1 MRIFILFIFIGLL
14 ISACSTSKNVAPP
27 NSVFSPRYTELF
39 HEGVRTKE
47 RRQYENAIT
56 IFEACVSQNKNDDAA
71 YFALSEL
78 YGYTN
83 QKEKSIAA
91 LEKAA
96 SLDSKNVYYTQ
107 DLALKYLATN
117 NYKLATQ
124 TYQKLLKINPRN
136 PDWLINYSECLLKS
150 NKLKEAFETMEQL
163 EMAMGETPEICIEK
177 HKIKRYLQEDKAAEQ
192 ILLQA
197 IEKFPSENELLAQL
211 IDFYFET
218 KNEDAAVKLL
228 FKLAKSDPKNGN
240 VHLTL
245 AQYFLERGDKLN
257 TYKELKLAFQCPEI
271 DLQTKTK
278 SISYFLEKQVKVDE
292 QVIELAEILTVDHPT
307 EAKVFTLL
315 GDIQSKNG
323 NDTSALVSYQKAIH
337 LDPSHY
343 SIWEEVVIME
353 YEFRQYEQL
362 FQDAKKAIELFP
374 TKNKLYLLAGVSANQ
389 LRKYSEA
396 IDLLE
401 IGKEYTGKNIELKAE
416 FYAQLGQAYFK
427 NMQYTEANDSYSK
440 AIELAPTNQLNLNNY
455 AYYLAN
461 VKLDLDKAE
470 KMIKEVLAVSP
481 NDSHFIDTYGWVLFQ
496 QGKYENAL
504 NVFQQAQKNAQKE
517 PLILEH
523 IGDCQYKL
531 GNSNEALIYWKLA
544 LEKGSKNAILP
555 KKIEKKHYYEAVF

>member
-1 MRIFILFIFIGLL
+1 MRFFILFVFVGSL
-14 ISACSTSKNVAPP
+14 ISACSTSKKVVQQNT
-27 NSVFSPRYTELF
+27 SFSPRYIELF

-56 IFEACVSQNKNDDAA
+56 IFEACIIQNKNDDAA

-78 YGYTN
+78 YGYVN

-96 SLDSKNVYYTQ
+96 ALDPKNVYYTQ

-163 EMAMGETPEICIEK
+163 QIAMGETPEICIEK
-177 HKIKRYLQEDKAAEQ
+177 YKIKRYLNEDKVAEQ

-218 KNEDAAVKLL
+218 KNEDAADKLL

-245 AQYFLERGDKLN
+245 AQYYLERGDKLN

-271 DLQTKTK
+271 DVQTKAK
-278 SISYFLEKQVKVDE
+278 SISYFLDKQVKVDE
-292 QVIELAEILTVDHPT
+292 QVLELAQQLTIDHPT

-315 GDIQSKNG
+315 GDIQSKNES
-323 NDTSALVSYQKAIH
+323 DTSALVSYQKAIS

-362 FQDAKKAIELFP
+362 YLDAKKAIELFP

-389 LRKYSEA
+389 LKKYTEA

-401 IGKEYTGKNIELKAE
+401 IGKEYTGKNVELKAE

-427 NMQYTEANDSYSK
+427 NTQYTEANASYTK

-461 VKLDLDKAE
+461 VKLDLEKAE

-496 QGKYENAL
+496 QGKYESAL
-504 NVFQQAQKNAQKE
+504 SLFQQAQKITQKE

-544 LEKGSKNAILP
+544 LEKGSKNSILP
-555 KKIEKKHYYEAVF
+555 KKIENKHYYEAVF

>member
-1 MRIFILFIFIGLL
+1 MRFLILFVFFGLL
-14 ISACSTSKNVAPP
+14 ISACGTSKKVVPQKTA
-27 NSVFSPRYTELF
+27 FSPRYIELF

-56 IFEACVSQNKNDDAA
+56 IFEACISQNTNDDAA

-91 LEKAA
+91 LEKATTI
-96 SLDSKNVYYTQ
+96 DPKNEYYTQ
-107 DLALKYLATN
+107 DLAIKYLATN
-117 NYKLATQ
+117 NYKLASQ

-136 PDWLINYSECLLKS
+136 PDWLISYSECLLKS
-150 NKLKEAFETMEQL
+150 NKLKEAFETMELLQV
-163 EMAMGETPEICIEK
+163 AIGETPEIAIEK
-177 HKIKRYLQEDKAAEQ
+177 YKIKRYLQQEKEAEQ
-192 ILLQA
+192 ILLIA
-197 IEKFPSENELLAQL
+197 IEKFPAENELLAQL
-211 IDFYFET
+211 IDYYFET
-218 KNEDAAVKLL
+218 KNDDAAVKLL

-245 AQYFLERGDKLN
+245 AQYYLERGDKLN
-257 TYKELKLAFQCPEI
+257 TYQELKLAFQCPEI
-271 DLQTKTK
+271 SLQTKTK
-278 SISYFLEKQVKVDE
+278 SITYFLDKQVKVDL
-292 QVIELAEILTVDHPT
+292 QVIELVNQLTIDHPT

-323 NDTSALVSYQKAIH
+323 NDTSALASYHKAIE

-353 YEFRQYEQL
+353 YEFRHYQQL
-362 FQDAKKAIELFP
+362 YLDCKKAIELFP

-389 LRKYSEA
+389 LKKYTEA

-401 IGKEYTGKNIELKAE
+401 IGKEYVGKNVELKAE

-427 NMQYTEANDSYSK
+427 NKQQVEANESYTK

-455 AYYLAN
+455 AYYLACE
-461 VKLDLDKAE
+461 KIELEKAE
-470 KMIKEVLAVSP
+470 RMIKEVLTVSP
-481 NDSHFIDTYGWVLFQ
+481 NDSHFLDTYGWVLFQ
-496 QGKYENAL
+496 KGKYAIAL
-504 NVFQQAQKNAQKE
+504 TTFQEALKITQKE

-523 IGDCQYKL
+523 IGDCQFKL

-555 KKIEKKHYYEAVF
+555 KKIDKKQYYEAVF